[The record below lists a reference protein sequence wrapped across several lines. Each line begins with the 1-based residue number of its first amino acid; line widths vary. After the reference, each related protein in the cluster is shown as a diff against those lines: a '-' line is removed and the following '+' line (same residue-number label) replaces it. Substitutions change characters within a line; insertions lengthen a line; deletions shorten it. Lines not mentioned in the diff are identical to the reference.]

1 MVVWPDGSEC
11 LLPAVV
17 DFYWRRDMSSGV
29 IWPRSASDACEVK
42 RWQGWSDGKGNSA
55 ALNAARG
62 AVSVNALMDAVSRP
76 VDDVLRALEAQLLQ
90 TFLGESRVRQLMV
103 VEKAKIVVHARVL
116 EADGTALRVK
126 TLWTKKLRI
135 ARS

>member
-1 MVVWPDGSEC
+1 
-11 LLPAVV
+11 
-17 DFYWRRDMSSGV
+17 
-29 IWPRSASDACEVK
+29 
-42 RWQGWSDGKGNSA
+42 
-55 ALNAARG
+55 
-62 AVSVNALMDAVSRP
+62 MDAVSRP

-126 TLWTKKLRI
+126 TLWTRKLRI